1 MFYKSNWH
9 IAGILYG
16 KFAIIIIAIVSVVGC
31 SGGAPKPKPA
41 ELPANAALLSAKL
54 AWSNSVGVGNA
65 MLAPAVNEAVIT
77 VAGADGSVAALDAQ
91 TGKDIW
97 RATVAGGIAAGVG
110 SDGKY
115 TAVVSKDN
123 ELVVFDAGREI
134 WRAKLNAQGFT
145 APLVAGGRVFA
156 MTADRSVAAFD
167 AKNGKRLWTQTR
179 AVEPLVLNSPGVMLP
194 VADTLVVGQSGRLV
208 GLNPNGGA
216 PRWEA
221 PIASPRGVNDIERL
235 VDLVGRVSRVE
246 DSICARAFQTSV
258 GCVNATRG
266 TVQWTKPANG
276 ATGLH
281 GDERFVYGTESDGK
295 VIAWRREN
303 GERAWTSERL
313 LFRGLTAP
321 LAVGRSVAIGDATGL
336 LHFISR
342 EDGSPLNRL
351 STDGSP
357 IVTAPVLADG
367 SVVVVTKAGGVFG
380 FRAE

>member
-1 MFYKSNWH
+1 MRYKPNWRLT
-9 IAGILYG
+9 GELY
-16 KFAIIIIAIVSVVGC
+16 KQFAIIVIAIVGVTGC
-31 SGGAPKPKPA
+31 SGGAPRPKPA
-41 ELPANAALLSAKL
+41 ELAANAALLSAKL
-54 AWSNSVGVGNA
+54 AWTSSVGAGSA
-65 MLAPAVNEAVIT
+65 MLAPAVNAAVVT
-77 VAGADGSVAALDAQ
+77 VAGVDGSVAALDAQ
-91 TGKDIW
+91 TGKDVW
-97 RATVAGGIAAGVG
+97 RTTVAGGIAAGVG

-115 TAVVSKDN
+115 TAVVSKAN
-123 ELVVFDAGREI
+123 ELVVLDAGREL

-145 APLVAGGRVFA
+145 APLVAGGRVFT
-156 MTADRSVAAFD
+156 MTADRSISAFD
-167 AKNGKRLWTQTR
+167 AQNGKRLWTQTR

-235 VDLVGRVSRVE
+235 VDLVGRVSRVD
-246 DSICARAFQTSV
+246 DSVCARAFQTSV
-258 GCVNATRG
+258 GCVNAARG

-281 GDERFVYGTESDGK
+281 GDEGFVYGTESDGK
-295 VIAWRREN
+295 VIAWRRDN

-321 LAVGRSVAIGDATGL
+321 LAVGRSVAIGDASGL

-342 EDGSPLNRL
+342 EDGSPLTRL
-351 STDGSP
+351 STDGSA

-367 SVVVVTKAGGVFG
+367 SVVVITKAGGVFG
-380 FRAE
+380 FRAQ

>member
-1 MFYKSNWH
+1 
-9 IAGILYG
+9 
-16 KFAIIIIAIVSVVGC
+16 VV
-31 SGGAPKPKPA
+31 
-41 ELPANAALLSAKL
+41 
-54 AWSNSVGVGNA
+54 
-65 MLAPAVNEAVIT
+65 T
-77 VAGADGSVAALDAQ
+77 VAGVDGSVAALDAQ
-91 TGKDIW
+91 TGKDVW
-97 RATVAGGIAAGVG
+97 RTTVAGGIAAGVG

-115 TAVVSKDN
+115 TAVVSKAN
-123 ELVVFDAGREI
+123 ELVVLDAGREL

-145 APLVAGGRVFA
+145 APLVAGGRVFT
-156 MTADRSVAAFD
+156 MTADRSISAFD
-167 AKNGKRLWTQTR
+167 AQNGKRLWTQTR

-235 VDLVGRVSRVE
+235 VDLVGRVSRVD
-246 DSICARAFQTSV
+246 DSVCARAFQTSV
-258 GCVNATRG
+258 GCVNAARG

-281 GDERFVYGTESDGK
+281 GDEGFVYGTESDGK
-295 VIAWRREN
+295 VIAWRRDN

-321 LAVGRSVAIGDATGL
+321 LAVGRSVAIGDASGL

-342 EDGSPLNRL
+342 EDGSPLTRL
-351 STDGSP
+351 STDGSA

-367 SVVVVTKAGGVFG
+367 SVVVITKAGGVFG
-380 FRAE
+380 FRAQ